1 MPDGCECEIPETG
14 RIRCDRHGC
23 QKDKT
28 QVKLCQAGGKYWAA
42 WEACTM
48 AGQDCFTGQVLEP
61 LDRPVRG
68 SIRVVRKP
76 SDKATAGGPG
86 TELKRLLR
94 RVGIR
99 PTANCKCNAHA
110 RKMDRNGV
118 DWCEANTDTI
128 LAWLAAESSR
138 RGLPFVRAAGM
149 AIIRLAIRRARRTS
163 RQ

>member
-1 MPDGCECEIPETG
+1 MPDGCECEIPEIG
-14 RIRCDRHGC
+14 RIRCQRHGC
-23 QKDKT
+23 EKDKT
-28 QVKLCQAGGKYWAA
+28 QVKLCQAGGKYWQA

-48 AGQDCFTGQVLEP
+48 AGQDCFTGQVLQP
-61 LDRPVRG
+61 LTRPVRG

-99 PTANCKCNAHA
+99 PTANCRCNAHA
-110 RKMDRNGV
+110 RKMDRNGI
-118 DWCEANTDTI
+118 DWCERHTDTI

-138 RGLPFVRAAGM
+138 RGLPFLRPAAT
-149 AIIRLAIRRARRTS
+149 AIIRLAIRRARRS
-163 RQ
+163 VPD